1 MNPGPGILPA
11 PVMERIQKEFLD
23 FKGLGIPWLHMSHRM
38 REYMMVTEALEED
51 FRAFMKIPD
60 NFKCFLMNGGAALQF
75 AAIPQNLTGHL
86 YGKGAA
92 ANYLMSGAWTYNAS
106 MEAQKFCHVNWVNRW
121 TLPEVKNLEVQ
132 KTILD
137 LENWQIN
144 KDAQYFYM
152 CQNETIEGFEYDQAT
167 TR

>member
-1 MNPGPGILPA
+1 MGKRLLTQSRAFSSKISLADQDTFGPEFPPIKYNMNPGPGILPQ

-51 FRAFMKIPD
+51 FRSFMKVPD
-60 NFKCFLMNGGAALQF
+60 NFKLFLMNGGAALQF

-92 ANYLMSGAWTYNAS
+92 ANYLMSGAWTYNS
-106 MEAQKFCHVNWVNRW
+106 SHEAKKFCDVNWVNKW
-121 TLPEVKNLEVQ
+121 TMETLKS
-132 KTILD
+132 KTLD
-137 LENWQIN
+137 V
-144 KDAQYFYM
+144 
-152 CQNETIEGFEYDQAT
+152 
-167 TR
+167 